1 MPRFS
6 SAYASVSLISSSE
19 INSSAFHDFTS
30 YILLVIPFLQKAIKV
45 AGGKHSFI
53 EHEEDISKRSIT
65 KYIKPKAEI
74 EGNTL
79 ILTIPEFTG
88 NDSQASDYANFL
100 ESSLHKNN
108 YNGVIVD
115 LRGNRGGDLSPM
127 VLGLSPLLPD
137 GTLFTYVDKSSHS
150 KPVELQNGEIN
161 SGGSSTK
168 VSDNK
173 KIKKAPI
180 AVLIDNN
187 TGSSGELTA
196 LCFKGI
202 PNVKF
207 LGSDSAGY
215 TSANQTVYLYDGSTL
230 QITSAFVKDRTNNI
244 YKNFPISPDI
254 QTNNAK
260 SSAIEWIKSQIK

>member
-1 MPRFS
+1 MI
-6 SAYASVSLISSSE
+6 VKHLI
-19 INSSAFHDFTS
+19 
-30 YILLVIPFLQKAIKV
+30 
-45 AGGKHSFI
+45 
-53 EHEEDISKRSIT
+53 
-65 KYIKPKAEI
+65 
-74 EGNTL
+74 TL
-79 ILTIPEFTG
+79 I
-88 NDSQASDYANFL
+88 L

-137 GTLFTYVDKSSHS
+137 GTLFNYVDKSSHS

-168 VSDNK
+168 ISDNK

-196 LCFKGI
+196 LCFEGI

-207 LGSDSAGY
+207 FGSDSAGY
-215 TSANQTVYLYDGSTL
+215 TSV
-230 QITSAFVKDRTNNI
+230 FVKDRTNNI

>member
-1 MPRFS
+1 M
-6 SAYASVSLISSSE
+6 
-19 INSSAFHDFTS
+19 
-30 YILLVIPFLQKAIKV
+30 
-45 AGGKHSFI
+45 
-53 EHEEDISKRSIT
+53 
-65 KYIKPKAEI
+65 
-74 EGNTL
+74 
-79 ILTIPEFTG
+79 
-88 NDSQASDYANFL
+88 
-100 ESSLHKNN
+100 
-108 YNGVIVD
+108 
-115 LRGNRGGDLSPM
+115 
-127 VLGLSPLLPD
+127 
-137 GTLFTYVDKSSHS
+137 
-150 KPVELQNGEIN
+150 
-161 SGGSSTK
+161 
-168 VSDNK
+168 
-173 KIKKAPI
+173 
-180 AVLIDNN
+180 DNN